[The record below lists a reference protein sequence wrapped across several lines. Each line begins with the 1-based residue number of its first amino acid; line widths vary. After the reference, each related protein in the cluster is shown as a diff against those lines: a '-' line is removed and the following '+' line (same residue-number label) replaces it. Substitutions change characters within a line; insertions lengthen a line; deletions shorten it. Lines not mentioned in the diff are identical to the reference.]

1 MNKLDFK
8 YHSAV
13 IAAIEA
19 SKAIMKIYA
28 TDFSTSIKGDG
39 SPVTLADL
47 TSSEIIA
54 HHLERTS
61 IPITG
66 EERLKESYAVRKE
79 WEECWC
85 VDPLDGTKEFVR
97 KNGEFVVSIGLI
109 KDQQPFFGVI
119 ASPVSQRIIVGGEEM
134 GAYIFSFDELESP
147 EKWKK
152 LPAISTLNNPV
163 VVISSRSHYSG
174 NLLTIIQNI
183 ETQHGEVA
191 SARMGSALK
200 FFDLVQGKADVYP
213 RLAPTMEWDI
223 VAGHAIYKA
232 VGGEVFSL
240 ETKEPLV
247 YNKESL
253 FNSFFIA
260 INSQLVFSDLIDG
273 VD

>member
-1 MNKLDFK
+1 MNKLEFK
-8 YHSAV
+8 YHTAIV
-13 IAAIEA
+13 AAIEA
-19 SKAIMKIYA
+19 SQAIMEIYA
-28 TDFSTSIKGDG
+28 TDFSTDLKGDG
-39 SPVTLADL
+39 SPVTIADL

-54 HHLERTS
+54 RHLELTS

-66 EERLKESYAVRKE
+66 EERLKEPYSVRKE

-119 ASPVSQRIIVGGEEM
+119 ASPVSQHLIVGGEEI
-134 GAYIFSFDELESP
+134 GAYMFSFDELESP

-152 LPAISTLNNPV
+152 LPLISTVNVPV

-174 NLLTIIQNI
+174 NLLSIIQNI
-183 ETQHGEVA
+183 ENKHGEVA

-223 VAGHAIYKA
+223 AAGHAIYKS
-232 VGGEVFSL
+232 VGGEVLSL
-240 ETKEPLV
+240 ETNKPLI

-253 FNSFFIA
+253 FNPFFIA
-260 INSQLVFSDLIDG
+260 SKKILK
-273 VD
+273 

>member
-1 MNKLDFK
+1 MNELEFK
-8 YHSAV
+8 YQSAIV
-13 IAAIEA
+13 AAIKA
-19 SKAIMKIYA
+19 SEAIMEIYA
-28 TDFSTSIKGDG
+28 TDFSTHLKGDG

-47 TSSEIIA
+47 TSSDIISSY
-54 HHLERTS
+54 LEPTS

-66 EERLKESYAVRKE
+66 EETLKKPYSDRKE

-109 KDQQPFFGVI
+109 KKQQPHFGVI
-119 ASPVSQRIIVGGEEM
+119 ASPVSRRIIIGGEDV
-134 GAYIFSFDELESP
+134 GAFIFSFDDFEHP

-152 LPAISTLNNPV
+152 LAQISTINSPV

-174 NLLTIIQNI
+174 NLLSIIQSI
-183 ETQHGEVA
+183 ENTHGAVA
-191 SARMGSALK
+191 PARMGSALK

-232 VGGEVFSL
+232 VGGDVL
-240 ETKEPLV
+240 NLDTNKPLT

-253 FNSFFIA
+253 FNPFFIA
-260 INSQLVFSDLIDG
+260 SKKIMKLK
-273 VD
+273 